1 MVTSTTQLYLNKTMI
16 SNKRQQIAEI
26 NPEAILWDDLDDAVI
41 GITLEGRVVYDIRLL
56 EETVYKNNEHHM
68 DIDEAKE
75 WIAYNILSTYVGEW
89 TPIHIWT
96 LDND

>member
-1 MVTSTTQLYLNKTMI
+1 MI

-26 NPEAILWDDLDDAVI
+26 NSEAILWDDLDEAII
-41 GITLEGRVVYDIRLL
+41 GITFEGRVVYDIRLL
-56 EETVYKNNEHHM
+56 EEVFYKNNEPHV

-75 WIAYNILSTYVGEW
+75 WVSYNILSTYVGDW

-96 LDND
+96 LDNE

>member
-1 MVTSTTQLYLNKTMI
+1 MVTSTTQLYLNKIMI

-26 NPEAILWDDLDDAVI
+26 NPEAILWDDLDAAII
-41 GITLEGRVVYDIRLL
+41 GITLEGRVVYDIILL
-56 EETVYKNNEHHM
+56 EKVFYENNEQHM

-75 WIAYNILSTYVGEW
+75 WVSYNILSTYVGDW